1 MPGQRARILTQK
13 EQILR
18 GNEVVRFAC
27 CHDHSGTWVSL
38 PTGPGASRRPPGQG
52 QNASGSWRRGGW
64 EKQ

>member
-52 QNASGSWRRGGW
+52 QNASGS
-64 EKQ
+64 